1 MESFN
6 DVFAEIVG
14 ADELEEGA
22 PGSSYK
28 ADGKIHEQQRDVL
41 KRLKDGDIRIACIGF
56 ENQSAP
62 DPDMPL
68 RVIGYD
74 GAEYQAQTRRKDG
87 ERYPVITLVL
97 YFNYE
102 RPWTGPLHLKDRLTI
117 SKRFEPFVNDYK
129 VHLIQIADLPPEI
142 VKLFRSDF
150 RAVVEFFVQKKRNGD
165 YKPEPRVLD
174 HMQETLQ
181 LLSVMTKD
189 HRILDAYQPDDPQ
202 GVPRTMCDVI
212 DRIENRGIDK
222 GIGIGIA
229 KGREEGIDIGIAKG
243 RKEALDEGRQE
254 GREEGID
261 EMALLIEKLV
271 DQNRFED
278 VKKVSKD
285 KEYRMQLLKQFALI

>member
-1 MESFN
+1 MGEKDIAEKTLESFN
-6 DVFAEIVG
+6 DVFADIVNVFMFHGELVVG

-28 ADGKIHEQQRDVL
+28 ADGKVREQQRDVL

-102 RPWTGPLHLKDRLTI
+102 RPWTGPLHLKDRLII

-189 HRILDAYQPDDPQ
+189 HRLLDAYQPDDPQ

-212 DRIENRGIDK
+212 DKIENR
-222 GIGIGIA
+222 GIA
-229 KGREEGIDIGIAKG
+229 KGREEGID
-243 RKEALDEGRQE
+243 EL
-254 GREEGID
+254 
-261 EMALLIEKLV
+261 ALLMKKLFA
-271 DQNRFED
+271 QNRID
-278 VKKVSKD
+278 DAKKVSED
-285 KEYRMQLLKQFALI
+285 KQYCMQLLKEFALI